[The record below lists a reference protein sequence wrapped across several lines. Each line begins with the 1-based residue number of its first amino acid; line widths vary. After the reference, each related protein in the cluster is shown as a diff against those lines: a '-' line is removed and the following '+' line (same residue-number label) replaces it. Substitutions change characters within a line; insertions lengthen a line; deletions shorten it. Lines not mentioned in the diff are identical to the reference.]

1 MRSKKVWATNQIGP
15 LQVRIDHITS
25 DGSAPFAL
33 PSSVCQTCFQPEDFP
48 MTDDRTPMLHAQ
60 GVSKFFPGTVA
71 LDNVNLTL
79 HRGEIHALL
88 GENGAGKSTLIKC
101 LTGVYRRDGG
111 EITLDGTPV
120 DPTSTHHSQTLGIGT
135 VYQEVNLL
143 PNLTVAENLFL
154 GRQPM
159 KGPFVDRRRM
169 NAGARDVLRG
179 FGIDVDPSQPLSTF
193 SVAIQQVVAIARAV
207 EMSGKVLILDEPTA
221 SLDHEEV
228 QLLFSVIRQLKE
240 RGLSVV
246 FITHFLD
253 QVFDICDCA
262 TVLRNGQ
269 MVGHLDL
276 KTASR
281 NDVIAMMLGRQLA
294 AQVKAPKAKA
304 GGTTLLQIDGL
315 QKTGML
321 EAFDLELH
329 EGEVVGLAGLLGSG
343 RTETANL
350 IFGAVKADQGQLRL
364 RGRDIQV
371 RNPRGA
377 VAHGFALCPEDRKT
391 EGIVGD
397 LSVRDNIALA
407 LQARQGW
414 MRPIPRRKVEEI
426 AQHYV
431 RTLDIRLANL
441 DMPIRLL
448 SGGNQQKAI
457 LARWLATDPDFLILD
472 EPTRGIDIGAHAEI
486 IALIGRLQ
494 QDGMALLVASSE
506 MEELVAYANRVI
518 VLRDRKQVGE
528 LTGDEITSDNI
539 IRAIA
544 ADPIGEVAQ

>member
-1 MRSKKVWATNQIGP
+1 MTN
-15 LQVRIDHITS
+15 
-25 DGSAPFAL
+25 
-33 PSSVCQTCFQPEDFP
+33 
-48 MTDDRTPMLHAQ
+48 DRTPMLHAK
-60 GVSKFFPGTVA
+60 GISKFFPGTVA
-71 LDNVNLTL
+71 LDNVELTL
-79 HRGEIHALL
+79 NRGEIHALL

-111 EITLDGTPV
+111 EIVLDGETV
-120 DPTSTHHSQTLGIGT
+120 DPTSTLSSQSLGIGT

-143 PNLTVAENLFL
+143 PNLTVSENLFL

-159 KGPFVDRRRM
+159 RGPFVDRRRM
-169 NAGARDVLRG
+169 NRDARKSLQD
-179 FGIDVDPSQPLSTF
+179 FGIEIDPSQLLS
-193 SVAIQQVVAIARAV
+193 SYPVAIQQVVAIARAV

-221 SLDHEEV
+221 SLDHDEV
-228 QLLFSVIRQLKE
+228 QLLFSVIRQLKA

-253 QVFDICDCA
+253 QVFEICDCA

-269 MVGHLDL
+269 MVGQLDL
-276 KTASR
+276 STASR
-281 NDVIAMMLGRQLA
+281 NDVITMMLGRQLA
-294 AQVKAPKAKA
+294 AQVKAPVPEASGKS
-304 GGTTLLQIDGL
+304 LLQVEGL

-321 EAFDLELH
+321 ASFDLDVK

-350 IFGAVKADQGQLRL
+350 IFGAVKADKGQLRL
-364 RGRDIQV
+364 RGKDIQV
-371 RNPRGA
+371 KNPRSA
-377 VAHGFALCPEDRKT
+377 IAHGFALCPEDRKT

-414 MRPIPRRKVEEI
+414 MRPIPRRKVEQI

-494 QDGMALLVASSE
+494 KDGMALLVASSE

-518 VLRDRKQVGE
+518 VLRDRQQVGE
-528 LTGDEITSDNI
+528 LNGDEITSDNI

-544 ADPIGEVAQ
+544 AEPTGEIAQ

>member
-1 MRSKKVWATNQIGP
+1 MN
-15 LQVRIDHITS
+15 
-25 DGSAPFAL
+25 
-33 PSSVCQTCFQPEDFP
+33 
-48 MTDDRTPMLHAQ
+48 DDNRPMLQAK
-60 GVSKFFPGTVA
+60 GISKFFPGTIA
-71 LDNVNLTL
+71 LDDVELTL

-111 EITLDGTPV
+111 EIELDGETV
-120 DPTSTHHSQTLGIGT
+120 DPLSTNHSQTLGIGT

-143 PNLTVAENLFL
+143 PNLTVAENLYL

-159 KGPFVDRRRM
+159 RGPFVARRAM
-169 NAGARDVLRG
+169 NEAASKSLKS
-179 FGIDVDPSQPLSTF
+179 FGINIDPSQPLSAY
-193 SVAIQQVVAIARAV
+193 SVAVQQVIAIARAV
-207 EMSGKVLILDEPTA
+207 ELSGKVLILDEPTA
-221 SLDHEEV
+221 SLDREEV
-228 QLLFSVIRQLKE
+228 QLLFSVIRQLTS
-240 RGLSVV
+240 RGIAIV
-246 FITHFLD
+246 FITHFID
-253 QVFDICDCA
+253 QVFEICDRA

-269 MVGHLDL
+269 VVGTRLL
-276 KTASR
+276 K
-281 NDVIAMMLGRQLA
+281 DVSQKDIVSLMLGRQLEA
-294 AQVKAPKAKA
+294 RVRAPKSDVA
-304 GGTTLLQIDGL
+304 GKKLLHIDGL
-315 QKTGML
+315 RKTGML
-321 EAFDLELH
+321 DAFTLELR

-350 IFGAVKADQGQLRL
+350 IFGAVKADQGTLKLRDHEI
-364 RGRDIQV
+364 RIS
-371 RNPRGA
+371 NPRNA

-397 LSVRDNIALA
+397 LSVRDNIILA

-486 IALIGRLQ
+486 IALINRLRE
-494 QDGMALLVASSE
+494 DGMALLVASSE

-518 VLRDRKQVGE
+518 VMRDRRQVGE
-528 LTGDEITSDNI
+528 LTGDDITSNNI
-539 IRAIA
+539 IQAIA
-544 ADPIGEVAQ
+544 AEPMVEPAL